1 MRIGIA
7 AESFKL
13 CVGHE
18 IFRNDG
24 GVYACK
30 THHGVAAVGLTDG
43 FQLVLEADERALLS
57 VNTQP
62 AFHRAG
68 MFPVYRLAVTGPL
81 PVSLS
86 HIGLVDGDDALRY
99 GDILLTAPVVELEAK
114 TPTAVYAEVSV
125 PEGTPAGVY
134 AGSVTL
140 YRSLGFSAEEVV
152 ETLMFQT
159 TVYDVAFPS
168 PRERRFHLDLWLHPS
183 NIARKA
189 EAPLWSER
197 HFAVLEPYLRSLA
210 ELGQRAIT
218 VIASEIPWSGQA
230 GFMEHRCNT
239 DLYEYGMI
247 AVSRREDGSL
257 QADFS
262 VLDRYLHLCYASGFR
277 ADSEIEVFGLINIWC
292 FDEYGY
298 GSPADYCEAIRVR
311 VCEADGRYA
320 YLTKAEELDWY
331 IQAIEQYFAQKD
343 LLPYVR
349 VAADEPAD
357 LERFRRSLEH
367 IKALAPGFRYKA
379 AINHAEFIEA
389 FAGDIHDFVPIYTCL
404 VSENA
409 ALRQLRDSMPHNRFL
424 WYVCCVPA
432 FPNTFIGSSLLEGRA
447 LGLLTLFEGLHGF
460 LRWNYTV
467 WNADP
472 RRDLRYPRF
481 ACGDMNFVYPAGDM
495 TPLLSLRYQALKR
508 GLEDYELLQLL
519 NDRGETALVQQLLKT
534 VVKGNGIADAPNTVE
549 ALLSLNAEDY
559 DALRR
564 RALMALSGEEAE
576 GGTV

>member
-1 MRIGIA
+1 MRIGMA

-13 CVGHE
+13 CTGHD

-30 THHGVAAVGLTDG
+30 THTGVAAYGLTDG
-43 FQLVLEADERALLS
+43 FQLVLEPDQRGLLS

-68 MFPVYRLAVTGPL
+68 MLPVYRLAVTSPL
-81 PVSLS
+81 RVELS
-86 HIGLVDGDDALRY
+86 HVGMVDGDDALRY
-99 GDILLTAPVVELEAK
+99 GDILLSTPVVELEPQ
-114 TPTAVYAEVSV
+114 TPVAVYAAVTV
-125 PEGTPAGVY
+125 PEGTPAGMY
-134 AGSVTL
+134 EGTVTL
-140 YRSLGFSAEEVV
+140 YRSLGFAAEEVV
-152 ETLMFQT
+152 ETLTFRT
-159 TVYDVAFPS
+159 TVYDVVFPA
-168 PRERRFHLDLWLHPS
+168 PQERRFHLDLWLHPS

-189 EAPLWSER
+189 EAPLWSDR
-197 HFAVLEPYLRSLA
+197 HFAVLAPYLRSLA
-210 ELGQRAIT
+210 DLGQRAIT

-247 AVSRREDGSL
+247 AVSRRDDGSL

-262 VLDRYLHLCYASGFR
+262 VLDRYLALCYANGFR
-277 ADSEIEVFGLINIWC
+277 ADSEIEVFGLINIWR

-298 GSPADYCEAIRVR
+298 GSPAEYCEAVRIRVR
-311 VCEADGRYA
+311 EADGRFG
-320 YLTKAEELDWY
+320 YLTEAAELDWY
-331 IQAIEQYFAQKD
+331 IQSVERYFAEKG

-357 LERFRRSLEH
+357 LDRFRRSLEH
-367 IKALAPGFRYKA
+367 IKSLAPGFRYKA
-379 AINHAEFIEA
+379 AINHAEFIQA
-389 FAGDIHDFVPIYTCL
+389 FADDIDDFVPIYDCL
-404 VSENA
+404 VSENEI
-409 ALRQLRDSMPHNRFL
+409 LRQLRRAMPDKRFL

-432 FPNTFIGSSLLEGRA
+432 FPNTFIGSSLLEGRG
-447 LGLLTLFEGLHGF
+447 LGLLTLFEGLDGF

-495 TPLLSLRYQALKR
+495 TPLLSLRYLALKR

-519 NDRGETALVQQLLKT
+519 NDRGETALVEQLLKT
-534 VVKGNGIADAPNTVE
+534 IVKGNGVADAPSTVE
-549 ALLSLNAEDY
+549 ALLSLNAGDY
-559 DALRR
+559 EALRR
-564 RALMALSGEEAE
+564 QALTALSGEQTE
-576 GGTV
+576 GGAV